1 MQLGALQLSLLFDPY
16 LTVFKVKI
24 SSKLI
29 NKVVLYQE
37 QIRFSHLNFL
47 KIAQLTMR
55 YESIPHR
62 GRIAYLDVKVYWS

>member
-1 MQLGALQLSLLFDPY
+1 MDGPKSIRTYIEGQS
-16 LTVFKVKI
+16 I
-24 SSKLI
+24 SKLI
-29 NKVVLYQE
+29 KSLNKLVLYQE

-62 GRIAYLDVKVYWS
+62 GRIAFKKVKVNIK